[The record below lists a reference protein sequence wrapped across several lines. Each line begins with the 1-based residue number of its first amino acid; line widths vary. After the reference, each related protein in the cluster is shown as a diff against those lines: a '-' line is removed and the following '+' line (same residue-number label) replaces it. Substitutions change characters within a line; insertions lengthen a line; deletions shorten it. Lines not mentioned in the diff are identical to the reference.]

1 MPYLI
6 DLCSTDFLLD
16 FVQLTGQGNN
26 LVLKN
31 ERDGRDVGVGS
42 RGGTTW
48 AYEVG
53 GQAMVCPIVVEDLGP
68 PGQMLIEV
76 MDQEVTEYAP
86 IFLPNLII

>member
-6 DLCSTDFLLD
+6 DLCSADFLLD
-16 FVQLTGQGNN
+16 FVQLIGQGNN

-31 ERDGRDVGVGS
+31 ERDGRDVGDGS
-42 RGGTTW
+42 RGGATW

-76 MDQEVTEYAP
+76 MDEG
-86 IFLPNLII
+86 

>member
-6 DLCSTDFLLD
+6 DFCSTDFSLD
-16 FVQLTGQGNN
+16 FVQLIGQGNN
-26 LVLKN
+26 LVIKN
-31 ERDGRDVGVGS
+31 EIDGRDVGDGS

-53 GQAMVCPIVVEDLGP
+53 SQAMVCPIVVEDLGP

-76 MDQEVTEYAP
+76 MDEEVTEYAP
-86 IFLPNLII
+86 IFPLNLII